1 MLVRLRGTAENIDG
15 WDHRL
20 SLTMPPLFFDNTDY
34 NISLRSIFVSLT
46 TNLSTAIP
54 HQHWSLQTTMVDR
67 CDVNPHQVISTF
79 VSTKSESFIYHEPAA
94 KQEYKIQLTSL
105 LDSEFILTSLKKEV
119 GISIDFIEILLEF
132 SRYARI

>member
-1 MLVRLRGTAENIDG
+1 MLVRVRGTADNIDG

-20 SLTMPPLFFDNTDY
+20 NFDMPPLFFDNIDY
-34 NISLRSIFVSLT
+34 YISLRSIYMSLSS
-46 TNLSTAIP
+46 NMSISP
-54 HQHWSLQTTMVDR
+54 QHWSLQTTMVDI
-67 CDVNPHQVISTF
+67 CNVNPNQVISTF
-79 VSTKSESFIYHEPAA
+79 VSSTGVENSFIYHEPAA